1 MIYVACYKGKSLMSR
16 AIMWLNWSDYSHA
29 ALITSRGTVIEAWG
43 EGFFKGQV
51 REVPF
56 ILSQHKPNTG
66 VDIFEPIGI
75 EEWQCAI
82 VETMAR
88 SQVGKPYDWR
98 GVFRFLSRSTPSVDG
113 AWFCSEL
120 VAAAFAAAK
129 FPLLNR
135 VPQKIF
141 PGLIP
146 ASPRLRKV
154 TDLGKLNQYTDGSYL
169 RSLEAKRKKRN
180 SDNP

>member
-1 MIYVACYKGKSLMSR
+1 MTMIYVACYKGKSLMSR

-43 EGFFKGQV
+43 EGFFQGSV

-56 ILSQHKPNTG
+56 LWSQHKPGTD
-66 VDIFEPIGI
+66 VDVFEPIDI
-75 EEWQCAI
+75 EPWQCAM
-82 VETMAR
+82 VEAMAR

-146 ASPRLRKV
+146 ASPRLRLK
-154 TDLGKLNQYTDGSYL
+154 TDWTHGADGTNG
-169 RSLEAKRKKRN
+169 EEIHG
-180 SDNP
+180 

>member
-1 MIYVACYKGKSLMSR
+1 MIYVACYKGKSLMSK
-16 AIMWLNWSDYSHA
+16 AIMWLNWDVYSHV
-29 ALITSRGTVIEAWG
+29 ALITERGTVIEAWG
-43 EGFFKGQV
+43 EGFFQGSV

-56 ILSQHKPNTG
+56 LWSQHKPGTD
-66 VDIFEPIGI
+66 VDVFEPIDI
-75 EEWQCAI
+75 EPWQCAM
-82 VETMAR
+82 VEAMAR

-141 PGLIP
+141 PGMVA

-154 TDLGKLNQYTDGSYL
+154 TDLGKT
-169 RSLEAKRKKRN
+169 AAICAV
-180 SDNP
+180 